1 MSTVTMASENQ
12 IVEFVLR
19 DVYWRTIDREMD
31 DDDWNDLFD
40 VVIRDLFEAGVNLET
55 LRWLSVQYIK
65 DEFDY
70 WKNK

>member
-1 MSTVTMASENQ
+1 MASENQ
-12 IVEFVLR
+12 VVEFVLR

-40 VVIRDLFEAGVNLET
+40 VVIRDLFEAGVSLET
-55 LRWLSVQYIK
+55 LRWMSVQYIK

>member
-12 IVEFVLR
+12 VVEFVLR

-31 DDDWNDLFD
+31 DDWNDLFD
-40 VVIRDLFEAGVNLET
+40 VVIRDLFEAGVSLET
-55 LRWLSVQYIK
+55 LRWMSVQYIK